1 MLLLSHP
8 SILLAIALFIICV
21 YALYLDH
28 KIVVLTRGKSGASLE
43 DTIKECLVSVGRME
57 EENKAIIKH
66 ASLLNEKVSHALR
79 NAEVIRYKAFDISG
93 SNQSFSI
100 ALLNELGNGVIITS
114 LHLRDRVNTF
124 AKPVQDYESEYE
136 LTEEELTVLKDA
148 KGKHEK
154 AISS

>member
-1 MLLLSHP
+1 MILSHP

-43 DTIKECLVSVGRME
+43 DTIKECLASVGRME
-57 EENKAIIKH
+57 EENKAIIQH
-66 ASLLNEKVSHALR
+66 ASLLDKKVSHALR
-79 NAEVIRYKAFDISG
+79 NAEVIRYKAFDVSG

-124 AKPVQDYESEYE
+124 AKPVKEYDSEYE
-136 LTEEELTVLKDA
+136 LTEEEIAVLEDA

-154 AISS
+154 VISS